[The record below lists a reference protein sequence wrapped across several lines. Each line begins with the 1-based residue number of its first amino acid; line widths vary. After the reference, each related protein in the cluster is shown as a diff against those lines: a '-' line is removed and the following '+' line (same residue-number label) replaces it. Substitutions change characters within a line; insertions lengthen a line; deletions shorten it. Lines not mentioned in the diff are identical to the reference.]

1 VARGSTGAPR
11 NTPDP
16 DVPAA
21 GGDIRTAQTQDTQE
35 RGPRHRPTRPGSPET
50 SPDQDR
56 PGKPR
61 GVSRLIAFIC
71 GRRTK
76 WVVVVFWL
84 VVVAVLGSLAGKL
97 QGAEKNDASSYLPA
111 SAESTQEL
119 NEQAIFQSKNYNP
132 ALVVYVRD
140 SGITQADLAKA
151 DADAR
156 SFASLGVV
164 DGRVAPPTV
173 SSDHKAIETVI
184 GSDLGYNSDL
194 SGFITTVQ
202 NTATKNADGLSV
214 YIGGPAAS
222 ANDELKIFKGIDST
236 LLYAALGVVIVLL
249 LLTYRSPVL
258 WLLPIISAGVA
269 LTVSEAVIYL
279 LVQHAN
285 LTVNGQSGGI
295 LVVLVIGASTDYALL
310 LVARYR
316 EELRRHSDRHQAM
329 AIALR
334 RAGPAII
341 ASGLTVVAG
350 MLCLLAAE
358 SNDISG
364 LGPVAAIGVGVGL
377 IAMITLLPALLVVV
391 GRWIFWPVRPRYGSP
406 EPTRRGIWS
415 RVGQAISR
423 NPRGVWVVTAILLA
437 AGSAGLIGFKIGTL
451 TTAQS
456 FRGTPASVTAQNV
469 LAKYF
474 PAGSGEPV
482 QVISTAA
489 SAGTVRTALADTPGI
504 ASVTPPVT
512 KDGLSFLQA
521 TMTPAPDSPAAYALV
536 DKIRAT
542 VHAIPGADAKVGG
555 GTAINKDVEAAAAHD
570 RDVEI
575 PLILGVVLLILGL
588 LLRAIVAP
596 LVLIVTVVLSFGA
609 ALGISSLFFSHVF
622 GFAGA
627 DTSLPLFVF
636 VFLVALGIDYN
647 IFLMTR
653 IREESIRSGTHR
665 GALNGLAATGG
676 VITSAGLVL
685 AGTFAVLGTLPLVE
699 FTEDAPWRAEW
710 PGRHRWRHHLGGS
723 GPRGHVRGAG
733 HLAAGG
739 VHRDR
744 VRGRARRATGHDHRQ
759 VGARDC
765 ADLGYRP
772 THVVAECTLAP
783 GKQVS
788 DGRDLECGFV
798 AGDRVTRTAAWRC

>member
-1 VARGSTGAPR
+1 MPRGTTGTPR
-11 NTPDP
+11 NTPGP
-16 DVPAA
+16 GVPHE
-21 GGDIRTAQTQDTQE
+21 GGDTGVTQVYDTTKQAPRGAPQTDL
-35 RGPRHRPTRPGSPET
+35 GRPG
-50 SPDQDR
+50 R
-56 PGKPR
+56 PR
-61 GVSRLIAFIC
+61 GVSRLIAIIC

-76 WVVVVFWL
+76 YLIVAFWIL
-84 VVVAVLGSLAGKL
+84 VVAGLGGLAGKL

-119 NEQAIFQSKNYNP
+119 NEQAAFQSKNYNP
-132 ALVVYVRD
+132 ALVIYVRD
-140 SGITQADLAKA
+140 TGITAADMAKA

-156 SFASLGVV
+156 YFASLPAV
-164 DGRVAPPTV
+164 DGRVAPPTI
-173 SSDHKAIETVI
+173 SKDHKAIETLI

-194 SGFITTVQ
+194 GGFITTVQ
-202 NTATKNADGLSV
+202 NAATKDAAGLSV

-222 ANDELKIFKGIDST
+222 ANDELKIFKGIDGT

-249 LLTYRSPVL
+249 LLTYRSPVM

-269 LTVSEAVIYL
+269 LTVAEAVIYL
-279 LVQHAN
+279 LTQHAN

-316 EELRRHSDRHQAM
+316 EELRRHEDRHQAM

-341 ASGLTVVAG
+341 ASGLTVVIG
-350 MLCLLAAE
+350 MLCLMAAE

-391 GRWIFWPVRPRYGSP
+391 GRWIFWPVRPRYGSA
-406 EPTRRGIWS
+406 EPTRSGVWARIGK
-415 RVGQAISR
+415 AISR
-423 NPRGVWVVTAILLA
+423 SPRGVWLVTALLLA
-437 AGSAGLIGFKIGTL
+437 VCSAGLIGFKFGPL
-451 TTAQS
+451 TVAQS
-456 FRGTPASVTAQNV
+456 FRGTPASITAQNV
-469 LAKYF
+469 QAAHF
-474 PAGSGEPV
+474 PAGTGEPV
-482 QVISTAA
+482 DVISNAA
-489 SAGTVRTALADTPGI
+489 SAGQVRSALGATPGI

-512 KDGLSFLQA
+512 KDGLTFLEA
-521 TMTPAPDSPAAYALV
+521 TMTVSPDSNAAYTLV
-536 DKIRAT
+536 DKIRTT

-555 GTAINKDVEAAAAHD
+555 GTAVNQDVEAAAAHD
-570 RDVEI
+570 RNLLI

-596 LVLIVTVVLSFGA
+596 LVLIATVVLSFGA
-609 ALGISSLFFSHVF
+609 ALGISSLFFTHVF

-627 DTSLPLFVF
+627 DTSVPLFVF

-653 IREESIRSGTHR
+653 VREESARHGTRR

-699 FTEDAPWRAEW
+699 FTEIGFAVALGVLLDTIVVRSVLVTALTLDI
-710 PGRHRWRHHLGGS
+710 GRHMWWPSKLAHPEVLARGDDPS
-723 GPRGHVRGAG
+723 ETPRGKAVT
-733 HLAAGG
+733 GG
-739 VHRDR
+739 
-744 VRGRARRATGHDHRQ
+744 T
-759 VGARDC
+759 
-765 ADLGYRP
+765 
-772 THVVAECTLAP
+772 
-783 GKQVS
+783 
-788 DGRDLECGFV
+788 
-798 AGDRVTRTAAWRC
+798 